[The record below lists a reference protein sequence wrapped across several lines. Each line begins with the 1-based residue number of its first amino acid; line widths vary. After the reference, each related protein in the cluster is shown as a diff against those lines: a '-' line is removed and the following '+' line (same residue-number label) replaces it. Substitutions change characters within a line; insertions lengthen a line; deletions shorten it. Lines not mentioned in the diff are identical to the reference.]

1 MLENVYGLFTEKFK
15 DDIKAWDHFIEFLA
29 VDNQGGLIHQL
40 CHKFEWLF
48 DDNKSTNSLMR
59 MYNPALLRSDYY
71 DHLGDMYFEK
81 IIGLK
86 QSQGNDLPLST
97 ENDADGLIKTSFENT
112 IATKIILDQNAGT
125 GRYLMTAHKINP
137 NAMLFGV
144 ENDIRALRI
153 AFTNFAIHGISGY
166 LLHADT
172 RIHNIDMDTD
182 EGMFNWTFANKWY
195 SHVDKLKTI
204 NCKMSNIATTLL

>member
-15 DDIKAWDHFIEFLA
+15 DDKKAWDYFIEFLA
-29 VDNQGGLIHQL
+29 VDNQGRLIHQL
-40 CHKFEWLF
+40 YHKFEWLL
-48 DDNKSTNSLMR
+48 DDNKFTSSLMR

-97 ENDADGLIKTSFENT
+97 ENDADGLIKTSFEKT

-125 GRYLMTAHKINP
+125 GRYLMAAHKINP

-144 ENDIRALRI
+144 ENDLRALRI
-153 AFTNFAIHGISGY
+153 AYTNFAIHNIPGY

-195 SHVDKLKTI
+195 SQINKLKTRKCEI
-204 NCKMSNIATTLL
+204 SNKTMKLL